1 MIYLTAEK
9 LQTYLTYLLP
19 NLIFIHLIQDH
30 LQEVIISYVKQHSRL
45 DKQTKSFSRYG
56 VRIWNSLP
64 DGMPQMSKN
73 NFKINVHNSLL
84 RKLSEENDY
93 IDLPDLL
100 VITEKFLE
108 NSASHICNI
117 QDCKL
122 NWIEFIYLYLFNIF
136 YSFSLVLLVS
146 YLYLVKSN

>member
-9 LQTYLTYLLP
+9 LQTYLTYSLP

-30 LQEVIISYVKQHSRL
+30 LQEVIISYVKRHSRL

-64 DGMPQMSKN
+64 GGMPQMSKN

-84 RKLSEENDY
+84 RILSEENDY

-100 VITEKFLE
+100 VITENFLE
-108 NSASHICNI
+108 NSASHIFNI
-117 QDCKL
+117 RDCKL
-122 NWIEFIYLYLFNIF
+122 N
-136 YSFSLVLLVS
+136 
-146 YLYLVKSN
+146 